1 MSWEIISG
9 LIVLIGA
16 FISMMNVV
24 VRVNRSLVSLERTVQ
39 NLMDYMEKQEKR
51 NGHFYSMLNILD
63 KRVTVIEN
71 RVFSRKDG
79 NCGD

>member
-1 MSWEIISG
+1 MSWEIVSG

-51 NGHFYSMLNILD
+51 NGHFFSALNILD

-71 RVFSRKDG
+71 RIFGQK
-79 NCGD
+79 